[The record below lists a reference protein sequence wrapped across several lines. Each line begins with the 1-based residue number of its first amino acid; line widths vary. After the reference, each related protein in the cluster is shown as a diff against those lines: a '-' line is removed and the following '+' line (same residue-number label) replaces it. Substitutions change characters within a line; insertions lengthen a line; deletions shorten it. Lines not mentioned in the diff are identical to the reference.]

1 MIDLFCPYLKRLSE
15 NRFYCEAK
23 KKQRVDPAL
32 EPCLLSAWERA
43 NYCADYRKALL
54 RDAAAKAATR
64 AERIA

>member
-23 KKQRVDPAL
+23 KLRVDPAL

-54 RDAAAKAATR
+54 RDAAAKAAAR
-64 AERIA
+64 AEQIA

>member
-1 MIDLFCPYLKRLSE
+1 MGDPFCPYLKRLSE
-15 NRFYCEAK
+15 NRFYCEA

-54 RDAAAKAATR
+54 RDASAKAAAR